1 MGWILPILGIAGSV
15 GLVYYRETIGNMI
28 GEADWMRK
36 VGGVYLVIVYIA
48 VFIFFWSL
56 AELTGTTDVLFGP
69 IRNNIPGLNPGQTEQ
84 YQL

>member
-1 MGWILPILGIAGSV
+1 MGWILPLLGIAASV
-15 GLVYYRETIGNMI
+15 GLIYKREVIGDMI

-36 VGGVYLVIVYIA
+36 IGGVYFLVVYIA

-69 IRNNIPGLNPGQTEQ
+69 IRNNIPGLKPGGSEQ
-84 YQL
+84 FQL